1 MIRVRHLLLCSSAAA
16 VVAIDSARAQQAAP
30 DEPARFLDPTA
41 LLIAVVIGAVAVVIY
56 FMVRKPRD
64 STMPRKLAVEPMP
77 QPVVHEAARVAPT
90 PTGGEPSPVP
100 VGDMAVFVSYRRNDS
115 ADVAGRIYDRLVAAL
130 GAKNVFKDV
139 DAIPIGVDFRAHLS
153 EAVQRADVVLAVIGP
168 QWAAQRSQ
176 DGGRRIDD
184 ERDYVRIEL
193 STSLARGIPVVPVL
207 VGGAQMPAKEDLP
220 PALADLAFRNAV
232 AVRSDPDFHTD
243 LDRLIRG
250 LKHHARSHWLVAR
263 TSAAEYIRIPLWSSS

>member
-1 MIRVRHLLLCSSAAA
+1 MTR
-16 VVAIDSARAQQAAP
+16 
-30 DEPARFLDPTA
+30 
-41 LLIAVVIGAVAVVIY
+41 
-56 FMVRKPRD
+56 
-64 STMPRKLAVEPMP
+64 P
-77 QPVVHEAARVAPT
+77 QST

-115 ADVAGRIYDRLVAAL
+115 ADVAGRVYDRLVAAL
-130 GAKNVFKDV
+130 GARNVFKDV

-168 QWAAQRSQ
+168 HWAAQRSQ

-250 LKHHARSHWLVAR
+250 LEHHARSHWLVAR
-263 TSAAEYIRIPLWSSS
+263 TSAAEYIRIPLRSSS